1 MFSAAGVVVLY
12 MCNQYGSVSLELPF
26 LYQSLAL
33 ASLLYIQTV
42 ALIWLKVKI
51 LNNNVMYNE
60 LVMVSTDSTYFP
72 NYLQYKYIKR

>member
-1 MFSAAGVVVLY
+1 MFSTAGVVVLY
-12 MCNQYGSVSLELPF
+12 MWNQYGSVSLELPF

-42 ALIWLKVKI
+42 ALIWLKV
-51 LNNNVMYNE
+51 NNNVMYNE

-72 NYLQYKYIKR
+72 NYRYLQYKYIKR